1 MTRAVGGTSTAVFRI
16 CFGLVGLI
24 LTFRFFAHGWIDALF
39 IAPEFHFKYPGF
51 GWVEPL
57 PGIGMY
63 LVFGVLVVSSASI
76 ALGLW
81 HRVGAGL
88 FAVGLA
94 YVELIERTNF
104 LNHYYWMILTAGL
117 MVFLPMSRTWSLD
130 AWRGRVGEAGWVP
143 MWVVW
148 LLRFQVGMVYFYA
161 GVAKVNS
168 DWLLRAEPLSTWLPA
183 RAELWLI
190 GPLLA
195 MPATAFAL
203 AWAGAIFDLT
213 VVGWLL
219 NRRTRLP
226 AYVLLVGFHL
236 TTWLLFPSI
245 GVFPL
250 VMSLGALVFF
260 EPDWPRSVRRR
271 IVVERR
277 GQTGRLKPLWV
288 AVAAVYVLAML
299 VVPVRH
305 LAIPGDVRWTGEGYQ
320 GAWQVMLTDKTGLVD
335 FVVRKDGSR
344 WIVPPPAYLTDRQRA
359 VMSTDPALI
368 AQTARLIAAEHGG
381 SVSARALVAVNGR
394 RSVRFTDESVDIGQ
408 GPVATSVWVTAAP

>member
-1 MTRAVGGTSTAVFRI
+1 MTRLVSGASTAMFRI
-16 CFGLVGLI
+16 GFGLVGLI
-24 LTFRFFAHGWIDALF
+24 LTVRFFAHGWIDPLF

-51 GWVEPL
+51 AWVEPL

-63 LVFGVLVVSSASI
+63 LVFGALALCSVSI

-81 HRVGAGL
+81 HRVGAAG

-104 LNHYYWMILTAGL
+104 LNHYYWMILTAVV
-117 MVFLPMSRTWSLD
+117 MAFLPMSRTWSLD
-130 AWRGRVGEAGWVP
+130 VWRGRADDTGGRVP

-148 LLRFQVGMVYFYA
+148 LLRFQVGMVYFFA
-161 GVAKVNS
+161 GVAKINP
-168 DWLLRAEPLSTWLPA
+168 DWLVRAEPLSTWLPA
-183 RAELWLI
+183 RAELWLV

-195 MPATAFAL
+195 LPATPFAL
-203 AWAGAIFDLT
+203 AWAGALFDVT

-219 NRRTRLP
+219 IQRTRLV
-226 AYVLLVGFHL
+226 AYAALVAFHL
-236 TTWLLFPSI
+236 STWLLFPSI

-250 VMSLGALVFF
+250 VMGLGALVFF
-260 EPDWPRSVRRR
+260 EPDWPRALSRR
-271 IVVERR
+271 VVLAQ
-277 GQTGRLKPLWV
+277 GGGGRLRPLWV
-288 AVAAVYVLAML
+288 GVATVYVLAML
-299 VVPVRH
+299 LIPVRH

-320 GAWQVMLTDKTGLVD
+320 GAWQVMLTDKTGTVD
-335 FVVRKDGSR
+335 FLVTKDGST
-344 WIVPPPAYLTDRQRA
+344 WIVPPPAYLTDRQMA
-359 VMSTDPALI
+359 VMATDPALI

-408 GPVATSVWVTAAP
+408 GPPATAQWVTAAP